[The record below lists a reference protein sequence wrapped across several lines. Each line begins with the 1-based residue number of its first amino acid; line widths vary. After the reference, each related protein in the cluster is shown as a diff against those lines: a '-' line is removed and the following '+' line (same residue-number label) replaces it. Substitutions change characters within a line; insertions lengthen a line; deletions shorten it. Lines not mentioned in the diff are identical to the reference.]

1 MIKKEF
7 EKLLKKYDKKIVID
21 KIIDGRYQ
29 TLNNDGTSLH
39 RHIFYQIVWIENGS
53 GVHIIENKKY
63 DYTSGTI
70 FLLAPY
76 YLHKITYNKDVQG
89 YVVSFC
95 DSLLDRF
102 QNRSTLLFHNIDKA
116 YIKVSANEISLLND
130 EFNLLNHYSKTNTS
144 TSPSIIQNYLHIIL
158 TKINA
163 FNNIKEKS
171 TVQSHTNN
179 TKLLEQFVQLVR
191 VHYTNEKQLSFYT
204 STLAISQKKLNLAI
218 RNITGLTPAKFLE
231 IYILNEA
238 SRILRYSNLSIK
250 EIVAELGYSDSSY
263 FIKAFKK
270 QFKKTPIEYRKSA
283 ELNLNTK

>member
-1 MIKKEF
+1 MIKIEF
-7 EKLLKKYDKKIVID
+7 DKLLKKYDEKIVIN
-21 KIIDGRYQ
+21 KIIDGKYH
-29 TLNNDGTSLH
+29 TSNNYSTALH
-39 RHIFYQIVWIENGS
+39 RHIFYQIVWIEEGS
-53 GVHIIENKKY
+53 GNHIIEGNNY
-63 DYTSGTI
+63 DYSNGTI

-76 YLHKITYNKDVQG
+76 YLHKITYNNNVQG

-102 QNRSTLLFHNIDKA
+102 QNKSTLLFHNIDKS
-116 YIKVSANEISLLND
+116 YTKVSANEISLLND

-191 VHYTNEKQLSFYT
+191 EHYTNEKQLSFYT

-218 RNITGLTPAKFLE
+218 RNNTGLTPAKFLE

-270 QFKKTPIEYRKSA
+270 QFKKTPMEYRKSA